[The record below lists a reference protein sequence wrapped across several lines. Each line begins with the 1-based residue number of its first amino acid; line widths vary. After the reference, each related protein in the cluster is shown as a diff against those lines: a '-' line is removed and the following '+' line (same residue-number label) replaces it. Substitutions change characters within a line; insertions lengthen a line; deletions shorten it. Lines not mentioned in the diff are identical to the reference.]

1 VRVTVPRV
9 RARRGAGLRL
19 HAALLPPS
27 IRRSTSLAAL
37 RPWLDLQ
44 GGSTGD
50 VAAALPARRG
60 PDAPGVSPAP
70 RRRLQPGWHEALA
83 QGQQRDLTGQRS
95 VSCWGDGV
103 SVETRLE
110 AARHGILVRLGAD
123 ASGQP
128 DLVGLW
134 DGLREREQSWKA
146 LLLDRQSRGLVH
158 GPPCAMGAGAVGV
171 WKALRHV

>member
-1 VRVTVPRV
+1 M
-9 RARRGAGLRL
+9 
-19 HAALLPPS
+19 
-27 IRRSTSLAAL
+27 
-37 RPWLDLQ
+37 
-44 GGSTGD
+44 
-50 VAAALPARRG
+50 
-60 PDAPGVSPAP
+60 
-70 RRRLQPGWHEALA
+70 
-83 QGQQRDLTGQRS
+83 
-95 VSCWGDGV
+95 